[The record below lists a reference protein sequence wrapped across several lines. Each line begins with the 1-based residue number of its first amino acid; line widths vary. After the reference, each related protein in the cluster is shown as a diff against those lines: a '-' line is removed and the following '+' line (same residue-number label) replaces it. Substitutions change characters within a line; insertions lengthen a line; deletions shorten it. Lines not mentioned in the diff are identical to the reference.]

1 MSDVTPG
8 PAHRAT
14 LAAMPTVP
22 RHLRGPALALVCAA
36 AACLAC
42 AAAAWAQDPA
52 ALAPAA
58 ATTAADPLASLLTT
72 LGPTGGAGAVV
83 ALVWRAW
90 RAEADRHAEERR
102 ELRAALTALERAL
115 ADLDR
120 RLGRQEDRVALA
132 TEALRRAVDT

>member
-1 MSDVTPG
+1 MTI
-8 PAHRAT
+8 
-14 LAAMPTVP
+14 P
-22 RHLRGPALALVCAA
+22 RHLHGPALVALCAA

-42 AAAAWAQDPA
+42 AAAAWAQAPD
-52 ALAPAA
+52 LAPALPPT
-58 ATTAADPLASLLTT
+58 ATPAADPLASLLTT

-102 ELRAALTALERAL
+102 ELRASLTALERAL

>member
-1 MSDVTPG
+1 MIW
-8 PAHRAT
+8 RAT
-14 LAAMPTVP
+14 LAPMPRLP
-22 RHLRGPALALVCAA
+22 AHLRGPALVALCAA
-36 AACLAC
+36 VACALC

-52 ALAPAA
+52 ALAPATA
-58 ATTAADPLASLLTT
+58 AAADPLASLLTT

-102 ELRAALTALERAL
+102 ELRAALTAQERAL

>member
-1 MSDVTPG
+1 MSG
-8 PAHRAT
+8 RAT
-14 LAAMPTVP
+14 LPLMPSLP
-22 RHLRGPALALVCAA
+22 RHLRGPALVALCAA
-36 AACLAC
+36 VAC
-42 AAAAWAQDPA
+42 ALCASAAWAQAPD
-52 ALAPAA
+52 LAPALP
-58 ATTAADPLASLLTT
+58 TPAADPFAVLLTT

-102 ELRAALTALERAL
+102 ELRASLTALERTV

-120 RLGRQEDRVALA
+120 RIGRQEDRVALA

>member
-1 MSDVTPG
+1 MRLPSY
-8 PAHRAT
+8 
-14 LAAMPTVP
+14 
-22 RHLRGPALALVCAA
+22 LRGPAIVALCAA
-36 AACLAC
+36 VACALC
-42 AAAAWAQDPA
+42 AAAAWAQAPD
-52 ALAPAA
+52 LAPAA
-58 ATTAADPLASLLTT
+58 VAGPAPAADPFAGLLTT

-102 ELRAALTALERAL
+102 ELRAALTALERTV

-132 TEALRRAVDT
+132 SDALRRALDT